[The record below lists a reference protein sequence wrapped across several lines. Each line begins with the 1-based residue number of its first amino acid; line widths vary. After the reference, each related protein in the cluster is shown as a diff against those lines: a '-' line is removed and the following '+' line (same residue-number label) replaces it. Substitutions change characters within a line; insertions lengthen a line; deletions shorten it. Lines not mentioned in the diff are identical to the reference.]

1 VIGKDFRSARCFGSF
16 ALLGALSTG
25 LALIPA
31 AHVVRPAPRLGSSA
45 SNSRTA
51 LLAPPP
57 RRSKPRALFSASG
70 QRKFMLHTRS
80 TEPAAPCS
88 PSLVGTPG
96 VDMNEG
102 TLESRLPLHA
112 SGTLRAVMLFVD
124 FPDRPA
130 VESSTRLSRSFAR
143 PAARWLAEVSYHR
156 AALAVTP
163 VQRWYRL
170 SRESRAYGLADGLSF
185 EEQRALIAEAVASA
199 DHDVDFAPYDIVYV
213 VLSRGSS
220 LERSPAFHA
229 FPGDGVRV
237 DGTELRY
244 GATFGDDVRG
254 GPRGYAA
261 HVLVHETG
269 HIFGLPDLY
278 DVPHPAYWRLLRF
291 AGGWDTMSW
300 TETAAHLLAWHK
312 WKLGWLEPSQLTC
325 LQAGGRL
332 TTTLSPLERAGGL
345 KAIVLPTGTAT
356 AYVIEARRRIGQ
368 DARLCDEGV
377 LVYSVDATVRSGDGP
392 IRVRAAQ
399 RARNAELMNRC
410 GPLYEAPFDKGAGE
424 VARFSDAATGISME
438 VLGGATGGGYRVRVE
453 RR

>member
-1 VIGKDFRSARCFGSF
+1 M
-16 ALLGALSTG
+16 
-25 LALIPA
+25 
-31 AHVVRPAPRLGSSA
+31 
-45 SNSRTA
+45 
-51 LLAPPP
+51 LAPPS
-57 RRSKPRALFSASG
+57 RRSMPRPVFRASG
-70 QRKFMLHTRS
+70 QHKLMLDTRS
-80 TEPAAPCS
+80 NEPTAPCS

-96 VDMNEG
+96 AEMNEG
-102 TLESRLPLHA
+102 TLESRLPLRA

-130 VESSTRLSRSFAR
+130 VESTTRLSRRLAR
-143 PAARWLAEVSYHR
+143 PAGGWLAEVSYHR
-156 AALAVTP
+156 AALEITP
-163 VQRWYRL
+163 VHRWYRL
-170 SRESRAYGLADGLSF
+170 SRETRAYGLADGLSF
-185 EEQRALIAEAVASA
+185 GEQRALIAEAVSSA
-199 DHDVDFAPYDIVYV
+199 DPDVDFSHYEIVYV
-213 VLSRGSS
+213 VLSRGSA

-229 FPGDGVRV
+229 FPGDGIRV

-254 GPRGYAA
+254 GSRDFAA

-278 DVPHPAYWRLLRF
+278 DVPHPAYWSLLRF

-300 TETAAHLLAWHK
+300 NEPAAHFLAWHK

-332 TTTLSPLERAGGL
+332 TTTLSPLERRGGL
-345 KAIVLPTGTAT
+345 KAVVLQTGPAT
-356 AYVIEARRRIGQ
+356 AYVIEARRRLGQ

-399 RARNAELMNRC
+399 RGRNAELINRC
-410 GPLYEAPFDKGAGE
+410 GPLYEAPFDRGPGE
-424 VARFSDAATGISME
+424 VARFRDSAAGISME
-438 VLGGATGGGYRVRVE
+438 VLGRATGGGYRVRVE